1 MSHGSRGTKHLPITQ
16 PHLNCCHN
24 RHIPM
29 GWVTLL
35 NKHWRSRVTPCTD
48 WLWLHLLSFLC
59 LPGFLVSL
67 TGVLTV
73 TWRVPLLPCL
83 YCLVQAFSLFFYFFY
98 IFPKTGLKL
107 YIVMNDLELLI
118 FLLLPFQCWDY
129 GYWWPCPMQGWDLNR
144 RWYAYEASIL
154 PTYLSLAQSASYWW
168 FSLLISL
175 LTAAALLPL
184 FSSSTPHPQSY
195 TPPSVLCRGTDSSV
209 SYSMPGPGLLPLSSW
224 PQLEVF
230 SFCSLGVKHRSNR
243 PSILVCKQ
251 GTIQERKLESL
262 WH

>member
-1 MSHGSRGTKHLPITQ
+1 MPLTSSTLSTEASVCLIKEFLSCGFSLSLSCFLHWNLHLQIPLQTHEMSHGSRGTKHLPITQ

-129 GYWWPCPMQGWDLNR
+129 GYWWPCPM
-144 RWYAYEASIL
+144 
-154 PTYLSLAQSASYWW
+154 
-168 FSLLISL
+168 
-175 LTAAALLPL
+175 
-184 FSSSTPHPQSY
+184 
-195 TPPSVLCRGTDSSV
+195 
-209 SYSMPGPGLLPLSSW
+209 
-224 PQLEVF
+224 
-230 SFCSLGVKHRSNR
+230 
-243 PSILVCKQ
+243 
-251 GTIQERKLESL
+251 
-262 WH
+262 